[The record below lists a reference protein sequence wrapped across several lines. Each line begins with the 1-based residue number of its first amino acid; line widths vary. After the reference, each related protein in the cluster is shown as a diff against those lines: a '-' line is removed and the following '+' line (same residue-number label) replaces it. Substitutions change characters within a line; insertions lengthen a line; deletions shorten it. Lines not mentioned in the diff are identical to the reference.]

1 MKGIKLLAALAIVA
15 CANGLSYAGSCKVGA
30 TVDVLTSRG
39 VYHVR
44 DSASN
49 LYSQVSG
56 LKQTETVIYGEGP
69 FSGINRRETEDDT
82 DVIGVDIKGHSE
94 LALEKLP
101 NGGVLVSVDILIDD
115 VIEGTPLTVGSKYKA
130 AAQFTQG
137 SWEDYQAGNSV
148 ELQLTEEGQK
158 IATEAVASNIKKML
172 RKVKDLFAAQLQ
184 SSGVE
189 FDEITL
195 ERLAVKGKSV
205 IKGTSNRLET
215 IGAPTTIEM
224 NFVVRGSF

>member
-1 MKGIKLLAALAIVA
+1 MFLALAIVI
-15 CANGLSYAGSCKVGA
+15 CANGLSYAGSYKVDA
-30 TVDVLTSRG
+30 TVDVLTNHG

-44 DSASN
+44 DSAGS
-49 LYSQVSG
+49 LYAQVSG
-56 LKQTETVIYGEGP
+56 LKQTETAIYGEGP
-69 FSGINRRETEDDT
+69 FSALNKRETKDDT
-82 DVIGVDIKGHSE
+82 DVVGVDINGHSE

-101 NGGVLVSVDILIDD
+101 NGGVLISVDVLIND
-115 VIEGTPLTVGSKYKA
+115 VIEGAPVNVESKYKA

-158 IATEAVASNIKKML
+158 MATEAVAANIKKML
-172 RKVKDLFAAQLQ
+172 LKVKNLFTAQLQ
-184 SSGVE
+184 SAGAE
-189 FDEITL
+189 FGEITL

-205 IKGTSNRLET
+205 IKGTSNRLEM

-224 NFVVRGSF
+224 SFVVKANF